1 MRHRWLLPLGLFV
14 ASCSGASNDDSSE
27 DGSGDLDLTYR
38 SFYSESLEGRE
49 LVPNSVLSL
58 YFNPGGLSADDGCNQ
73 TYGDYHFEDDR
84 LVFQPAGQ
92 SDDECSTWLVEQAIW
107 FVMFLQM
114 SPTIRL
120 VEPRLILSNGREILT
135 LNDDQEPIPDRP
147 LAGTNWVGS
156 GIDEGAGLMG
166 GPSLSNLTV
175 RFGSDGRFDAFS
187 GCQRVTGG
195 YAASDRTITFTDF
208 VPDLM
213 PCSDP
218 ALEALSSSFFFVFDN
233 RTGMTFE
240 IKGTQLT
247 LQNVGITLYFTAAE

>member
-1 MRHRWLLPLGLFV
+1 VRPAPAPDCASSPLLRAREGVPCSRMRPRWLLPLGLFV

-187 GCQRVTGG
+187 GCLGVTLRATGP
-195 YAASDRTITFTDF
+195 SRSRTSSPTLCH
-208 VPDLM
+208 VPIRRSRHY
-213 PCSDP
+213 PRAFSSCST
-218 ALEALSSSFFFVFDN
+218 
-233 RTGMTFE
+233 TGR
-240 IKGTQLT
+240 
-247 LQNVGITLYFTAAE
+247 A